1 MNIAAHIQ
9 ASAQLTPTLVNPA
22 ELKRRGIR
30 AFKVRRAGAQ
40 SARGGVRRA
49 GLSRRRQRTPRRA
62 PERARQARLCTS
74 AR

>member
-22 ELKRRGIR
+22 ELMRRGIR

-49 GLSRRRQRTPRRA
+49 GLSRRR
-62 PERARQARLCTS
+62 
-74 AR
+74 